1 MRSSNFEPDNKNMET
16 QQESGNASEPWTP
29 PQGPIAKAFAWLIL
43 IFIAIILLGMLAAV
57 FGT

>member
-1 MRSSNFEPDNKNMET
+1 MSLDSKQDKQRADQNCDNH
-16 QQESGNASEPWTP
+16 QPWTP
-29 PQGPIAKAFAWLIL
+29 PRGPITRAVTWLIL